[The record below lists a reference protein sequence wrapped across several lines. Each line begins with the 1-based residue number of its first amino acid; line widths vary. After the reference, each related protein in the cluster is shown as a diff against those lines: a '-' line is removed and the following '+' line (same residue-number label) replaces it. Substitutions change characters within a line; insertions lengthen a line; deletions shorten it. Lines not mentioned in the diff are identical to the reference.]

1 MQLRVNPAAPD
12 FTGSVTPNWQLVTA
26 GQTASYVIQIIP
38 LNGFTGKVI
47 MSATGLPSDA
57 TGSPTNNPI
66 AGGSGSTTLAIS
78 TSNSTATG
86 QYSITLTGTSGGL
99 TDLLGPST

>member
-66 AGGSGSTTLAIS
+66 AGGSGSTTLADH
-78 TSNSTATG
+78 G
-86 QYSITLTGTSGGL
+86 RGL
-99 TDLLGPST
+99 VGPNVRDDSFAFAGEYAPYN